1 MPIKVSTENGEIK
14 PGDWLTSSSTP
25 GTAMKAT
32 ETGSALGKALES
44 YNSEGVGYIT
54 AFINLNWYTS
64 DQIAEDGSLGDQ
76 STLPQP
82 TSLQQSLA
90 SLGLILDNGVAKVRE
105 LVADRLVAND
115 AEIKNQLKTKTAV
128 IQKLQMVDQ
137 RTGDMYCTWIENGEW
152 KKVRGN
158 CDTIEFG
165 TEAAEITGCMN
176 PSATNY
182 NPNATKEDGSCE
194 YETVEF
200 DLNVSTSTLNM
211 EAVEFS
217 TSPASA
223 VFNVMGTNWQSSIEY
238 TTPSATGVNW
248 LNLTPT
254 SSETPATVKVQAN
267 PSNLE
272 QGTYLSKITIQDAIL
287 VKQIK
292 VYLKVKKNNKF

>member
-1 MPIKVSTENGEIK
+1 
-14 PGDWLTSSSTP
+14 
-25 GTAMKAT
+25 MK
-32 ETGSALGKALES
+32 
-44 YNSEGVGYIT
+44 
-54 AFINLNWYTS
+54 
-64 DQIAEDGSLGDQ
+64 
-76 STLPQP
+76 
-82 TSLQQSLA
+82 
-90 SLGLILDNGVAKVRE
+90 E
-105 LVADRLVAND
+105 LVTEKLTAR
-115 AEIKNQLKTKTAV
+115 IAV

-165 TEAAEITGCMN
+165 TEAADITGCMD

-182 NPNATKEDGSCE
+182 NPDATKENGSCE

-238 TTPSATGVNW
+238 TTPSITGINW

-254 SSETPATVKVQAN
+254 EAETPATVKAEADSSALN
-267 PSNLE
+267 AGS
-272 QGTYLSKITIQDAIL
+272 YFSKIIIISEDKSKEIRVNL
-287 VKQIK
+287 V
-292 VYLKVKKNNKF
+292 VRKK